1 MALLAF
7 TSWALWNGRNQIR
20 TNQNA
25 CPLNQIMNTSKERK
39 QEFQILNPGAPR
51 QHHRKH
57 MKWKPLATDLLK
69 VNYDGAIFQDQ
80 GRAGIG
86 MVIRNSEG
94 AVMASLSQQIPLP
107 TTVAQV
113 EAMVARRA
121 VEFVVELGVT
131 RAIIEGDSETICNE
145 LSNPSPS
152 LALHGLL
159 IKDAQ
164 QLATAVTDISFSHVC
179 RQGNMVAH
187 SLARRAILNQNLIV
201 WMEEVPPDIHQ
212 FV

>member
-1 MALLAF
+1 M
-7 TSWALWNGRNQIR
+7 
-20 TNQNA
+20 
-25 CPLNQIMNTSKERK
+25 
-39 QEFQILNPGAPR
+39 
-51 QHHRKH
+51 
-57 MKWKPLATDLLK
+57 
-69 VNYDGAIFQDQ
+69 NYDEAIFQDQ

-113 EAMVARRA
+113 EAMVERRA

-152 LALHGLL
+152 PALHGLL

-164 QLATAVTDISFSHVC
+164 QLATAFTDISFSHVC